1 MARKCQHRGGGC
13 NLEKSYLLGAV
24 DRFYFLEKIGKC
36 CTASFLCFG
45 LVRLLLEKLLVP
57 AVWPKFKTLDSRVQ
71 KDFCVRC
78 TSVVVRRDPNPASSR
93 GSAAKPAPPLP
104 LCRLS
109 HYRRGPRLCCIGP
122 AALGHYDIQ
131 RVLVPDR

>member
-1 MARKCQHRGGGC
+1 MPSA
-13 NLEKSYLLGAV
+13 NWP
-24 DRFYFLEKIGKC
+24 LEKIGKC